1 MIVTNGNVSNAM
13 KFSVRG
19 VLMKADV
26 SVNVTTV
33 INSAA
38 RIAITKQSILFTH
51 AIDVMSNVAK
61 IADSKGIDR
70 ESCIAQDVSKRVC
83 RF

>member
-19 VLMKADV
+19 VLMKADL

-33 INSAA
+33 INT
-38 RIAITKQSILFTH
+38 IAVDATKMTKLISFTQQSMRQMLL
-51 AIDVMSNVAK
+51 
-61 IADSKGIDR
+61 
-70 ESCIAQDVSKRVC
+70 
-83 RF
+83 